1 MKTSRVIRAALL
13 LLLTYNI
20 QCAASSIPPGVSTS
34 LTGEKV
40 EFPKDLHGSISF
52 LIVGFSQKS
61 ADQATEW
68 GKAID
73 GLGTCQGQHLTW
85 FQLPVLAS
93 APGFL
98 RPLILR
104 SMRSG
109 LTRAVQQHFVP
120 ITDHE
125 ADWKVAAGY
134 QATDAQKD
142 DAYILAADE
151 KGQVVAKWHGS
162 RQSSGEILQETFRHY
177 CPSH

>member
-1 MKTSRVIRAALL
+1 MKVIRVLCTSLL
-13 LLLTYNI
+13 FLLSCDL
-20 QCAASSIPPGVSTS
+20 QCATSTIPPGVSTS
-34 LTGEKV
+34 LAGDKI
-40 EFPKDLHGSISF
+40 EFPKDLHGPISF

-61 ADQATEW
+61 ADQANEW
-68 GKAID
+68 VKAID

-125 ADWKVAAGY
+125 GDWKVAAGY
-134 QATDAQKD
+134 KEIDAQKD
-142 DAYILAADE
+142 DAYILAVDE

-162 RQSSGEILQETFRHY
+162 RQSSEEHLQENFRRY
-177 CPSH
+177 CHVQ